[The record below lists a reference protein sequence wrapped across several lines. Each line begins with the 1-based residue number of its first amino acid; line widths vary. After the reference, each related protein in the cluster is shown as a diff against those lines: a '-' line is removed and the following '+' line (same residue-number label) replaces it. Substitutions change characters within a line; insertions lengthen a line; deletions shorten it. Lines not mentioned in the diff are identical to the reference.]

1 MPDQASSGVNLHRRV
16 LMQLGTSI
24 VKGELA
30 PGSVLNGQ
38 QLAAEYGV
46 SRSVVREVV
55 RALESMNLIES
66 KRRVGLTVLPRSQWN
81 LFDRQIIRWRL
92 ACDDRVVQLRAL
104 SELRSGIEPIAA
116 GLAARNAT
124 PEDCGELTR
133 AVIGMSVTGREGDL
147 DRYLQHDIAFHSTL
161 LAASGN
167 EMFASLA
174 GVVAEVLAGRTEHHL
189 MPEHPEVLAINLHR
203 DVADAVQIGDT
214 AAAREAMEAILA
226 EATAAMFMP
235 QSTPD

>member
-1 MPDQASSGVNLHRRV
+1 MPDRANSRVNLHQRV
-16 LMQLGTSI
+16 LTQVGTSI
-24 VKGELA
+24 VKGEFA

-38 QLAAEYGV
+38 QLEADYDV

-66 KRRVGLTVLPRSQWN
+66 KRRVGVTVLPRSQWSH
-81 LFDRQIIRWRL
+81 FDRQIIRWRL
-92 ACDDRVVQLRAL
+92 ACDDRVAQLRAL

-116 GLAARNAT
+116 GLAAMNAT
-124 PEDCGELTR
+124 PEDCGALTK

-147 DRYLQHDIAFHSTL
+147 DGYLQHDIAFHSTVL
-161 LAASGN
+161 SASGN

-189 MPEHPEVLAINLHR
+189 MPEHPETLAINLHR
-203 DVADAVQIGDT
+203 DVADAVQVRD
-214 AAAREAMEAILA
+214 AAGARKAMEAILA

-235 QSTPD
+235 QPTSA